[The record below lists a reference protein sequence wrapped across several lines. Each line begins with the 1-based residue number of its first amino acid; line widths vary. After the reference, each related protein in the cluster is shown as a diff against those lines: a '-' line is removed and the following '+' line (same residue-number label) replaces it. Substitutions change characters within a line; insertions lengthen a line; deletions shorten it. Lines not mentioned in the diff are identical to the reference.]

1 MNSIVGVPEK
11 DWYIYDAA
19 NTFCKGKR
27 EECKDNITNEK
38 IDEIIRLTVSMFA
51 NTVSDKQMLVNYL
64 KEQISIERQMPNA
77 RIMKSDEVKDLHWW
91 SNYAKE
97 NQLKYWSRYRRYLKD
112 DMGWDGASI
121 EKSVDLPTDEIMNS
135 IINPTKGVVDERRGM
150 VVGYVQSGKTA
161 NYIGLINKA
170 IDAGYK
176 IIIVLAGMHNNLR
189 SQTQSRI
196 DEEVLGYETSNAA
209 LEKQKEMAEK
219 NIIGVGKYN
228 CGGFIQTLTSRDEHG
243 DYKKARSGIQ
253 LSPELPIVIVTK
265 KVKSILENI
274 YDNYYHNPV
283 IEVLE
288 DGSRKMPAKYPLL
301 IIDDEADQASINN
314 NVPKSSKE
322 AEETEPTSINRL
334 IREILNLFDSKA
346 YVGYTATPYANIFIN
361 NEEINPAYGYD
372 LFPKDFIVSLP
383 KPRDYVGA
391 NEFFGSENV
400 KAMPLFRN
408 VKDSHFIDV
417 KEGFVGDIPE
427 DLKEAIISFLISV
440 AVRNCRGYLKKP
452 NSMLIHGARINDLQ
466 TQIRYKVEDY
476 YSNLRSEIINNDK
489 EIWNKIDNIYDDYI
503 KTTKEMLE
511 EKSYSN
517 YMQDIKVISKNLVF
531 EEIKR
536 LCREDKIEI
545 KTINGRSKE
554 GLEYKEMAK
563 VGKEYNV
570 IAIGGDKLSRGLTL
584 EGLLIS
590 YFIRESKTYDTLMQM
605 GRWFGFRKGY
615 IDLCRVYSTEFLKNA
630 FHKIA
635 FATDDL
641 RNQIEYM
648 CDIEEQPETF
658 GLKVASDPLLKIS
671 NKIHKPVELYL
682 DFSDTLIQ
690 SRSFDKSV
698 DVYNQNFNAVD
709 KLLRASGKYK
719 SISDYNREIGN
730 GKSGGNSLVW
740 ENVPGKMI
748 QEFFAEYKTS
758 KKAQKI
764 KGVNISK
771 YIKEQLKVGGL
782 TEWTVCLRD
791 VKSEEGY
798 TIDDLANLPPIG
810 GGMIRDKEENCR
822 EVEKNVI
829 SLKSVKSEGHE
840 FLDCP
845 KCIREEI
852 EEKARKLKNEGEK
865 LYPSFTGYV
874 RSECRKRIGGRKKG
888 LLILYPID
896 YRNNK
901 HDTKVFNIS
910 GHEHKTP
917 IGFMAV
923 FPDRENK
930 GKAVSYQL
938 NPVAVTEEKLSELFE

>member
-11 DWYIYDAA
+11 DWYMYDAA
-19 NTFCKGKR
+19 NTVCKGKR
-27 EECKDNITNEK
+27 EEFKDDITNEQ
-38 IDEIIRLTVSMFA
+38 INEIINLTVSMFE
-51 NTVSDKQMLVNYL
+51 NSVSDKEMLANYL
-64 KEQISIERQMPNA
+64 KEQISIERQMPDA
-77 RIMKSDEVKDLHWW
+77 RIMKSNEVKDLHWW
-91 SNYAKE
+91 SDYAKD

-112 DMGWDGASI
+112 DNGWDGASI
-121 EKSVDLPTDEIMNS
+121 EKSIDLPTDEIMNS
-135 IINPTKGVVDERRGM
+135 IIAPTKGVVDERRGM

-196 DEEVLGYETSNAA
+196 DEEVLGYETSIAA

-219 NIIGVGKYN
+219 NVIGVGKYN
-228 CGGFIQTLTSRDEHG
+228 CGGFIQTLTSRDEQG
-243 DYKKARSGIQ
+243 DYKKTRSGIQ
-253 LSPELPIVIVTK
+253 ISPELPIVIVTK
-265 KVKSILENI
+265 KVKSILENV
-274 YDNYYHNPV
+274 YDNYYHNHA
-283 IEVLE
+283 IAVLE
-288 DGSRKMPAKYPLL
+288 DGTRKMPAKYPLL

-314 NVPKSSKE
+314 NIPKSSKE

-334 IREILNLFDSKA
+334 IREILNLFDSKS

-400 KAMPLFRN
+400 KAMPLFRE
-408 VKDSHFIDV
+408 VKDSNFIDV
-417 KEGFVGDIPE
+417 KEGYVGDVPE
-427 DLKEAIISFLISV
+427 DLKEAIISFIISV
-440 AVRNCRGYLKKP
+440 SVRNCRGYLKKP

-476 YSNLRSEIINNDK
+476 YSNLRSEIINNDR
-489 EIWNKIDNIYDDYI
+489 EIWNIIDSIYDDYI
-503 KTTKEMLE
+503 KTTEEMLE

-517 YMQDIKVISKNLVF
+517 YMQGIEVIDKNLVF

-536 LCREDKIEI
+536 LCNEDKIEI
-545 KTINGRSKE
+545 KTINGKSKE

-563 VGKEYNV
+563 AGKEYNV

-615 IDLCRVYSTEFLKNA
+615 IDLCRVYSTEFLKKA

-682 DFSDTLIQ
+682 DFSNTLIQ

-698 DVYNQNFNAVD
+698 DVYNENFNAVD
-709 KLLRASGKYK
+709 KLLRAAGKYK
-719 SISDYNREIGN
+719 SISDYNN
-730 GKSGGNSLVW
+730 GESKGNSLVW
-740 ENVPGKMI
+740 ENVPGRLV

-764 KGVNISK
+764 RGGNIAK

-782 TEWTVCLRD
+782 TEWTVCLRN
-791 VKSEEGY
+791 VKSKKDY
-798 TIDDLANLPPIG
+798 TIDDLAGLPPIG
-810 GGMIRDKEENCR
+810 GGIVRDDKENCD

-829 SLKSVKSEGHE
+829 SLKSVKSKDHE
-840 FLDCP
+840 FLDCS
-845 KCIREEI
+845 KQTRENVEA
-852 EEKARKLKNEGEK
+852 EAKKLKDEGKK
-865 LYPSFTGYV
+865 LYPSFAGYV
-874 RSECRKRIGGRKKG
+874 RSECRKKIGGRKKG
-888 LLILYPID
+888 LLVLYPID
-896 YRNNK
+896 YRNE
-901 HDTKVFNIS
+901 DYETKIFNIK
-910 GHEHKTP
+910 GQNHKTP

-930 GKAVSYQL
+930 GKAISYQL
-938 NPVAVTEEKLSELFE
+938 NPVAATEEKLNELFE

>member
-11 DWYIYDAA
+11 DWYMYDAA
-19 NTFCKGKR
+19 NTVCKGKR
-27 EECKDNITNEK
+27 EEFKDDITNEQ
-38 IDEIIRLTVSMFA
+38 INEIINLTVSMFE
-51 NTVSDKQMLVNYL
+51 NSVSDKEMLANYL
-64 KEQISIERQMPNA
+64 KEQISIERQMPDA
-77 RIMKSDEVKDLHWW
+77 RIMKSNEVKDLHWW
-91 SNYAKE
+91 SDYAKD

-112 DMGWDGASI
+112 DNGWDGASI
-121 EKSVDLPTDEIMNS
+121 EKSIDLPTDEIMNS
-135 IINPTKGVVDERRGM
+135 IIAPTKGVVDERRGM

-196 DEEVLGYETSNAA
+196 DEEVLGYETSIAA

-219 NIIGVGKYN
+219 NVIGVGKYN
-228 CGGFIQTLTSRDEHG
+228 CGGFIQTLTSRDEQG
-243 DYKKARSGIQ
+243 DYKKTRSGIQ
-253 LSPELPIVIVTK
+253 ISPELPIVIVTK
-265 KVKSILENI
+265 KVKSILENV
-274 YDNYYHNPV
+274 YDNYYHNHA
-283 IEVLE
+283 IAVLE
-288 DGSRKMPAKYPLL
+288 DGTRKMPAKYPLL

-314 NVPKSSKE
+314 NIPKSSKE

-334 IREILNLFDSKA
+334 IREILNLFDSKS

-400 KAMPLFRN
+400 KAMPLFRE
-408 VKDSHFIDV
+408 VKDSNFIDV
-417 KEGFVGDIPE
+417 KEGYVGDVPE
-427 DLKEAIISFLISV
+427 DLKEAIISFIISV
-440 AVRNCRGYLKKP
+440 SVRNCRGYLKKP

-476 YSNLRSEIINNDK
+476 YSNLRSEIINNDR
-489 EIWNKIDNIYDDYI
+489 EIWNIIDSIYDDYI
-503 KTTKEMLE
+503 KTTEEMLE

-517 YMQDIKVISKNLVF
+517 YMQGIEVIDKNLVF

-536 LCREDKIEI
+536 LCNEDKIEI
-545 KTINGRSKE
+545 KTINGKSKE

-563 VGKEYNV
+563 AGKEYNV

-615 IDLCRVYSTEFLKNA
+615 IDLCRVYSTEFLKKA

-682 DFSDTLIQ
+682 DFSNTLIQ

-698 DVYNQNFNAVD
+698 DVYNENSNAVD
-709 KLLRASGKYK
+709 KLLRAAGKYK
-719 SISDYNREIGN
+719 SISDYNN
-730 GKSGGNSLVW
+730 GESKGNSLVW
-740 ENVPGKMI
+740 ENVPGRLV

-764 KGVNISK
+764 RGGNIAK

-782 TEWTVCLRD
+782 TEWTVCLRN
-791 VKSEEGY
+791 VKSKKDY
-798 TIDDLANLPPIG
+798 TIDDLAGLPPIG
-810 GGMIRDKEENCR
+810 GGIVRDDKENCD

-829 SLKSVKSEGHE
+829 SLKSVKSKDHE
-840 FLDCP
+840 FLDCS
-845 KCIREEI
+845 KQTRENVEA
-852 EEKARKLKNEGEK
+852 EAKKLKDEGKK
-865 LYPSFTGYV
+865 LYPSFAGYV
-874 RSECRKRIGGRKKG
+874 RSECRKKIGGRKKG
-888 LLILYPID
+888 LLVLYPID
-896 YRNNK
+896 YRNE
-901 HDTKVFNIS
+901 DYETKIFNIK
-910 GHEHKTP
+910 GQNHKTP

-930 GKAVSYQL
+930 GKAISYQL
-938 NPVAVTEEKLSELFE
+938 NPVAATEEKLNELFE